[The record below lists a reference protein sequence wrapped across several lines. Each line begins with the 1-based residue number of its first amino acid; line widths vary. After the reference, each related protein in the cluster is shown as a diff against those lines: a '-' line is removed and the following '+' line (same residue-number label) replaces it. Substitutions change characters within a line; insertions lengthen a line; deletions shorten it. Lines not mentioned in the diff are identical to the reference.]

1 MKKLIIKSLPTKDD
15 PCNPINYQKCVKD
28 KINTDI
34 KNIYH
39 CFLPFLPKNGAK
51 TVCTNNVS
59 LAIIKFLTQKLH
71 EDEYGYCKNIKP
83 CNSVVY
89 SLVNPT
95 SHPGAKPGET
105 PNDAKIAL
113 TFENTMVEV
122 IQDSYDYT
130 FISIFSEIG
139 GSIGIMI
146 GISCMTIVEFIL
158 MVHKRIHG
166 MMNKNH

>member
-1 MKKLIIKSLPTKDD
+1 MM
-15 PCNPINYQKCVKD
+15 
-28 KINTDI
+28 
-34 KNIYH
+34 
-39 CFLPFLPKNGAK
+39 
-51 TVCTNNVS
+51 VCTDNVS
-59 LAIIKFLTQKLH
+59 LEIIKLLTDKLH
-71 EDEYGYCKNIKP
+71 QDEYGYCKNIKP

-95 SHPGAKPGET
+95 SIMGKPGEI
-105 PNDAKIAL
+105 PNDAKIVL

>member
-1 MKKLIIKSLPTKDD
+1 MNKDL
-15 PCNPINYQKCVKD
+15 
-28 KINTDI
+28 
-34 KNIYH
+34 KNIYN

-51 TVCTNNVS
+51 TVCSNNVS
-59 LAIIKFLTQKLH
+59 LAIIKFLSQKLH
-71 EDEYGYCKNIKP
+71 EDEYGHCKNIKP

-95 SHPGAKPGET
+95 SNPGPPGKT
-105 PNDAKIAL
+105 LTVAKIAL

-146 GISCMTIVEFIL
+146 GISCMTIIEFFL

-166 MMNKNH
+166 MMNKNHK